1 MNKQK
6 SKLLVLA
13 GVGAAALC
21 GFLKGSGILNR
32 VAYRREHEA
41 VSRYVDAHYKGAAF
55 SPIRKTEHGFI
66 TIVTMADGKRSA
78 LTFTEAD
85 KDICVFSETQ
95 L

>member
-13 GVGAAALC
+13 GVSAVAFC
-21 GFLKGSGILNR
+21 GLLKGSGFLNR
-32 VAYRREHEA
+32 FAYKKQHEA

-55 SPIRKTEHGFI
+55 SPVQKTEHGFI
-66 TIVTMADGKRSA
+66 TIVTMADGKRIA

-85 KDICVFSETQ
+85 KDIFVFSETP